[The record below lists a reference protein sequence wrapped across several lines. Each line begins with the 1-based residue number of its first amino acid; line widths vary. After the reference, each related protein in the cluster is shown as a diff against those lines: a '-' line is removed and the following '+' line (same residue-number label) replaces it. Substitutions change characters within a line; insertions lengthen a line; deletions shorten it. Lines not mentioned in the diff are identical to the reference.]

1 MDNFKGLLSDVK
13 LQFNIEHP
21 SFEECYAF
29 GYECALAEIEETENP
44 FRTGTKESEQWLEG
58 WWAGFYGE
66 TPIYD
71 LADYMSSS
79 VDSVKKAANDE
90 AYHEQLKYMFFAKV
104 LEITGV
110 IAVSALVGYQV
121 IDLVA

>member
-1 MDNFKGLLSDVK
+1 MDNFNGLLSDVK
-13 LQFNIEHP
+13 LQFNIKHP

-29 GYECALAEIEETENP
+29 GYECALAEIEEAENP
-44 FRTGTKESEQWLEG
+44 FPSGTKESEQWLEG

-66 TPIYD
+66 PPIYD
-71 LADYMSSS
+71 LSDYLTRS
-79 VDSVKKAANDE
+79 VDAVEKAANDE
-90 AYHEQLKYMFFAKV
+90 MYHEQQKHNFLIKV

-110 IAVSALVGYQV
+110 IAVSALVGFQV